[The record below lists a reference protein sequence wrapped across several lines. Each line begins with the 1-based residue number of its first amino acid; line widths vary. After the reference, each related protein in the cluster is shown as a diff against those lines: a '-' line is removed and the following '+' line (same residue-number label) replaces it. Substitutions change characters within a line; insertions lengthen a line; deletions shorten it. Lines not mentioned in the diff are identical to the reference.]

1 MIFLRE
7 RLYRYKTILANFSY
21 LSVLQI
27 FTILFPLLTYPYLL
41 RVIGLELYG
50 VIVFAQ
56 AIINYV
62 SLVINFGFNM
72 SGARNVAIHK
82 EDKTLLSR
90 IVSSTYLCKFILWF
104 ICLIV
109 YLSVISIVPFF
120 QDHYWVY
127 VLSFLL
133 TFNELLLPIWFF
145 QGIEKMKYITIV
157 NLSARLLFVGAIFL
171 FVHEQEDY
179 WLVPLLNGIGAVFAG
194 CLSLYIVLRKEK
206 VKLSVTPVR
215 ELKLAY
221 KESFPLFVS
230 GLSTQIYVNV
240 NKLVIGSFLGM
251 SEVSI
256 YDMADKVLHLMKL
269 PISMMAQAVFPK
281 ISRERNIRFVNRV
294 MFLVVGVVLLAYVCM
309 FVGSDW
315 IVYFVIG
322 EYLEE
327 ASVIMRWL
335 GVSAILVSFNAFM
348 GGNRLVPFEYSSV
361 YMKTMVGNC
370 FFFLAGIGLLLLTGN
385 INMYMV
391 TMMAVAVEFFCFV
404 SLVYRNWR
412 LGLLSV
418 KNKEKW
424 HR

>member
-1 MIFLRE
+1 MFFLKDKLSRN
-7 RLYRYKTILANFSY
+7 KTVLANFSY
-21 LSVLQI
+21 LSLLQV

-56 AIINYV
+56 TIINYV

-72 SGARNVAIHK
+72 SGARNVAVYK
-82 EDKTLLSR
+82 EDKVRLSR
-90 IVSSTYLCKFILWF
+90 IVSSTYLCKFILWMV
-104 ICLIV
+104 CLIV

-120 QDHYWVY
+120 RDYYWVY
-127 VLSFLL
+127 ILSFLL
-133 TFNELLLPIWFF
+133 TLNELLLPIWFF

-157 NLSARLLFVGAIFL
+157 NLSARLLFVAAIFL

-179 WLVPLLNGIGAVFAG
+179 LIVPLLNGIGAVFAG
-194 CLSLYIVLRKEK
+194 CLSLYIVLKKER
-206 VKLSVTPVR
+206 VKFSVIPVKD
-215 ELKLAY
+215 LKSAY

-230 GLSTQIYVNV
+230 SLSTQIYVNV

-294 MFLVVGVVLLAYVCM
+294 MFLVAGTVLLAYICV
-309 FVGSDW
+309 FIGSDW
-315 IVYFVIG
+315 IVYLFTG
-322 EYLEE
+322 EYMEE
-327 ASVIMRWL
+327 ASIIMRLL

-348 GGNRLVPFEYSSV
+348 GGNRLVPMGYSSV
-361 YMKTMVGNC
+361 YMKVMVGNC
-370 FFFLAGIGLLLLTGN
+370 LFFLAGTGLLLFTHT
-385 INMYMV
+385 INMYTV
-391 TMMAVAVEFFCFV
+391 TVMAVAVEVFCFV
-404 SLVYRNWR
+404 SLIYRNWR
-412 LGLLSV
+412 LGLLGM
-418 KNKEKW
+418 K
-424 HR
+424 